1 MLSEQEREWME
12 RWQESGLVDTFRVFC
27 PAPEMYSWW
36 SYRAGARAHNAGW
49 RIDYCW
55 VSEPLRGRLRDAR
68 IHSDAVHSD
77 HCPVSL
83 EIEN

>member
-1 MLSEQEREWME
+1 
-12 RWQESGLVDTFRVFC
+12 
-27 PAPEMYSWW
+27 MYSWW

-49 RIDYCW
+49 RIDYFW

-68 IHSDAVHSD
+68 IYSDAVHSD